1 MPISYAISYIIMAS
15 ATTVG
20 AIRFKR
26 LSNSSRWLLLLLIL
40 IFSRELLAYSIGHIY
55 KSNLIIY
62 HLFTPVQCAVFL
74 MMYYVDLKTYRRL
87 FYFLV
92 GLVLISGLISLF
104 IHRTRLTSSFPS
116 MLQNEVDVVSVVVI
130 LLYLRKLITQPTI
143 HPFGQYPLFWISLG
157 WLLLI
162 MLTSVGLS
170 TFNYISTHIPA
181 YARLFEQIRVVAD
194 FQLYTLFLVAFLSQ
208 QRSICQPN
216 G

>member
-1 MPISYAISYIIMAS
+1 MAS

-20 AIRFKR
+20 AIRFNR
-26 LSNSSRWLLLLLIL
+26 LSNSSRWLLGLLIL
-40 IFSRELLAYSIGHIY
+40 IFIKEVLAYWIGHVY

-74 MMYYVDLKTYRRL
+74 FVYYIDLKAYRRL

-92 GLVLISGLISLF
+92 VAVLISGLISLF
-104 IHRTRLTSSFPS
+104 MHRTRLTSSFPS
-116 MLQNEVDVVSVVVI
+116 MLQNEVDVVSVVVV

-143 HPFGQYPLFWISLG
+143 HPFGHYPLFWISVG

-170 TFNYISTHIPA
+170 TFNYINNHVPT
-181 YARLFEQIRVVAD
+181 YALLFEQIRIVAG
-194 FQLYTLFLVAFLSQ
+194 FQLYTLFLVAFLSK
-208 QRSICQPN
+208 QRSISQPN